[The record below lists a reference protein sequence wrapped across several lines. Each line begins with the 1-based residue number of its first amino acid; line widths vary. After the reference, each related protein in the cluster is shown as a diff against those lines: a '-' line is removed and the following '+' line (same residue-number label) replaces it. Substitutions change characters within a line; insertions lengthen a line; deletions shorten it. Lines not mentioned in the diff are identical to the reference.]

1 MLACKCDEKCVDFD
15 LKRCLDNIYKMDSIS
30 NMRVDVRV
38 FATIFQKVHEE
49 NPTLPPIELAPLMK
63 KCFLETF
70 YLSNIKRVLSDKEL
84 IVVEK
89 FNSQVDGFVMH
100 CMNNNLGNENTPVAT
115 VVQHEERTRVWWI
128 PTWCS

>member
-1 MLACKCDEKCVDFD
+1 
-15 LKRCLDNIYKMDSIS
+15 MDSIS

-38 FATIFQKVHEE
+38 FATIFQKVYEE

-63 KCFLETF
+63 KCFLETL
-70 YLSNIKRVLSDKEL
+70 YLSNKKRVLSDKEL

-115 VVQHEERTRVWWI
+115 VVQHEERMKTWWI